1 MAKQKF
7 DKVAVRA
14 AKSTPENLRSA
25 EQIALL
31 AKFAAAKA
39 ASKARKMAARQQK
52 LSMWE
57 TIFNTLQAVDPA
69 LRAQAASMLKLDD
82 KAALDLTPLREQS
95 EQTFEASF
103 ILGLVAKRI
112 AALHNRGIDKEDKM
126 SSKYFDVTIVDK
138 DGNPVDGLQFK
149 VVKAEDL
156 DEDEDEDEDEESE
169 DED

>member
-39 ASKARKMAARQQK
+39 ASKARKMAVRQQK
-52 LSMWE
+52 LATWD
-57 TIFNTLQAVDPA
+57 NLVGQLDPA
-69 LRAQAASMLKLDD
+69 LRSAILDLAGLGE
-82 KAALDLTPLREQS
+82 KAVVDLTPLREQS
-95 EQTFEASF
+95 EQTFDASF
-103 ILGLVAKRI
+103 ILGLVAKRV
-112 AALHNRGIDKEDKM
+112 AALHNRGQEKDDKL

-138 DGNPVDGLQFK
+138 DGNAVDGLKFK
-149 VVKAEDL
+149 VVKAEDV
-156 DEDEDEDEDEESE
+156 DEDEDEESE
-169 DED
+169 DEESEDED